1 MTPDPALISP
11 DEMAVKALNLMEN
24 RKITS
29 LMVTGEHGELQGI
42 IHLHDLWGTEL
53 F

>member
-1 MTPDPALISP
+1 MTPDPEVISP
-11 DEMAVKALNLMEN
+11 DEMAAKALNLMEKK
-24 RKITS
+24 KITS
-29 LMVTGEHGELQGI
+29 LMVTGKHGELKGL